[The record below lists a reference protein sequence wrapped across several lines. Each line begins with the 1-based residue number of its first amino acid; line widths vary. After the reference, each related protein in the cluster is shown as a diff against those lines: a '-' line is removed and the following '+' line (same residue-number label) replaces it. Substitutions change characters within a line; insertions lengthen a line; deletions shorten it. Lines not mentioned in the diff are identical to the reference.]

1 MQKLQIFPLAVA
13 LGVTW
18 ALGIL
23 LLGWAGG
30 LGWGT
35 ELVNVMS
42 SLYIGYGPSFVGGI
56 IGGIWALVDGAI
68 GGAVIALIYNAAAGK
83 PLSA

>member
-1 MQKLQIFPLAVA
+1 MQKLRVVPLAVA
-13 LGVTW
+13 VGVTW

-23 LLGWAGG
+23 LLGWTGSF
-30 LGWGT
+30 GWGT
-35 ELVNVMS
+35 GIVDVMS

-68 GGAVIALIYNAAAGK
+68 CGAVIALIYNAAAGK
-83 PLSA
+83 S